1 MDNPVLGSLKNV
13 GDYSIINY
21 KKSPFI
27 IYKNFFNEQ
36 VCTNIIN
43 QYANGTWKEVDN
55 HRGQFLTL
63 EFEQNFHR
71 ETYESIVTNLD
82 KIAKDANKNFMLDI
96 MHIESLH
103 LMKFE
108 ETHYYDWHHDC
119 DWWYNDLPYDNKLTL
134 LMILENNCEGGEIE
148 EFQSTV
154 KISSAFFETSSVYVL
169 PSYFFYKINPIIK
182 GQRTI
187 LYANVIGPKFK

>member
-1 MDNPVLGSLKNV
+1 MDNPTLGTLQNE
-13 GDYSIINY
+13 DYSILNY

-27 IYKNFFNEQ
+27 IYKNFFKAEYCND
-36 VCTNIIN
+36 ILDRFK
-43 QYANGTWKEVDN
+43 NGTFKNIND
-55 HRGQFLTL
+55 HRGKFLSL
-63 EFEQNFHR
+63 DFNQNFHKD
-71 ETYESIVTNLD
+71 EYTSI
-82 KIAKDANKNFMLDI
+82 IAKLEPLVEDANKNFMLDI

-103 LMKFE
+103 LMKFQ

-119 DWWYNDLPYDNKLTL
+119 EWWYNDLPYDNKLSV
-134 LMILENNCEGGEIE
+134 LMILENNCEGGDIA

-154 KISSAFFETSSVYVL
+154 KLSSAFLETSNVYVL
-169 PSYFFYKINPIIK
+169 PSYFFYKVNPITK